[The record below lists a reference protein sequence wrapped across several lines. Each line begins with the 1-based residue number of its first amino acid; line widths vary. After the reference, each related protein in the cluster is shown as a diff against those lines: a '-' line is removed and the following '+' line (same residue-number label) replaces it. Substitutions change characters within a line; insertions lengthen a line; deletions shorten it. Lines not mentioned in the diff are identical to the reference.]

1 LTAVTTAG
9 PALRGEGIRR
19 RPIAQT
25 VALARRSIVNTF
37 RQPTV
42 FIPGL
47 MFPMIIAAVNNAALG
62 KAVALFPPP
71 RPDSYLDFVMAATIV
86 QGVLF
91 GGVAGASDLA
101 LDIEGGFFERLL
113 ASPVARPAI
122 LVGRLAGAAVMG
134 AVQVLVFVPVFLLF
148 GASVAGG
155 IPAVLVLVACAI
167 VLSVGVGGLA
177 AAVALR
183 TGSAEAVQN
192 SFPIVFIA
200 IFISGAFFPTVL
212 MRGWYHAVA
221 SHNPITTMI
230 EGMRDQILVGFD
242 ITTALK
248 AFAVCGVLAVL
259 SIALA
264 THQLQRRLSEHD

>member
-1 LTAVTTAG
+1 MTAVTTSVPPSRVEAV
-9 PALRGEGIRR
+9 RR
-19 RPIAQT
+19 QPIAQT
-25 VALARRSIVNTF
+25 LALARRSIMNTF

-62 KAVALFPPP
+62 KAVGLFPEP

-122 LVGRLAGAAVMG
+122 LIGRLAGSAAMG

-148 GASVAGG
+148 GARVAGG
-155 IPAVLVLVACAI
+155 VPAVLVLVACAV
-167 VLSVGVGGLA
+167 VLAVGVGGLA

-192 SFPIVFIA
+192 SFPLVFIG
-200 IFISGAFFPTVL
+200 IFISGAFFPTEL
-212 MRGWYHAVA
+212 MRGWYEAVA
-221 SHNPITTMI
+221 THNPITTMI
-230 EGMRDQILVGFD
+230 EGMRHQILVGFD
-242 ITTALK
+242 LTEGLK
-248 AFAVCGVLAVL
+248 AFAVCAALAVL
-259 SIALA
+259 AIALA
-264 THQLQRRLSEHD
+264 TWQLQRRLAEH